1 MNTSVG
7 LLKAVLDGLPRQSII
22 KLSIDGKLYD
32 MEVAGITR
40 MNGLPDPRDPSANR
54 KFQQLKEYVILADN
68 GNFQFVKEVIDVK
81 QVYKAIKGKEGVSE

>member
-1 MNTSVG
+1 
-7 LLKAVLDGLPRQSII
+7 
-22 KLSIDGKLYD
+22 
-32 MEVAGITR
+32 
-40 MNGLPDPRDPSANR
+40 MNGLPDPRDPNANR